1 MSNMGNQW
9 AYRRIDGPKPSCHQI
24 SQPGMSYRQ
33 HNRSERES
41 LLRSRPYCLDILEWR
56 ESGICKSWKFPWD
69 LGVVFRRSHQDEMLQ
84 FRKNCFPSTPSK
96 AHQDSLAPWVC
107 TSVLL
112 FPVLNLMEGER
123 NRKMRTET
131 GVVLLGYQGTSQ
143 LLYHPLIVFLSKAA
157 FMLALGFWNSKM
169 TYLVDRAG
177 NVQRFCSL
185 LHCSQKQLPTEEMLH
200 STEHA
205 R

>member
-107 TSVLL
+107 TFSAVISCAKSDGRRKKQKDGDRDRGCTAGLPGNFPAVGSPPHCFPIKSSLHVGSRLL
-112 FPVLNLMEGER
+112 KF
-123 NRKMRTET
+123 
-131 GVVLLGYQGTSQ
+131 
-143 LLYHPLIVFLSKAA
+143 
-157 FMLALGFWNSKM
+157 
-169 TYLVDRAG
+169 
-177 NVQRFCSL
+177 
-185 LHCSQKQLPTEEMLH
+185 
-200 STEHA
+200 
-205 R
+205 